1 MNNVVGEGLSFMST
15 GALFKNWLFV
25 GSVILT
31 VLSAG
36 ARVGVGGGVRVPY
49 ACVSVH
55 GQG

>member
-1 MNNVVGEGLSFMST
+1 MGRGLSYL
-15 GALFKNWLFV
+15 GALGLYSRYGFV
-25 GSVILT
+25 ASVLAT